1 MAEGMMGCRR
11 EDPEQGADVVIQMR
25 GTEEVREISL

>member
-11 EDPEQGADVVIQMR
+11 EDPEQGADVVIQR
-25 GTEEVREISL
+25 YLFEVSP